1 MLAKP
6 NKIMNNNYWSLDCDV
21 IQGPKDAGGVHFAR
35 AATPAIAIR
44 ICELLNIEDGPVQV
58 LQKRIAYL
66 ESILSDIASGAAC
79 LGGYGIADAAAAAR
93 DALSAN
99 VQAHLR
105 LPVARLV
112 PGAKRPSTRRDAGR
126 R

>member
-1 MLAKP
+1 MVACIRLLAVYGRHLP
-6 NKIMNNNYWSLDCDV
+6 LSGEMACEPQRIMNNNNYWSLDCDV
-21 IQGPKDAGGVHFAR
+21 IQGPKDAGTHFAK

-58 LQKRIAYL
+58 LQKRIAHL
-66 ESILSDIASGAAC
+66 ESVLSDIASGAAC

-99 VQAHLR
+99 A
-105 LPVARLV
+105 
-112 PGAKRPSTRRDAGR
+112 
-126 R
+126 